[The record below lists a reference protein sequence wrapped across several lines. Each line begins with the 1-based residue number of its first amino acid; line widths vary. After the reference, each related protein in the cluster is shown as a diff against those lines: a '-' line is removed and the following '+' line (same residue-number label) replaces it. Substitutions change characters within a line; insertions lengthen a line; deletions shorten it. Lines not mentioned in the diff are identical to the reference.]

1 MTTVLLLLLSILS
14 AGACVAGTSFIL
26 AKRGV
31 GVDKNATILERE
43 RDTRTKLLEDIK
55 AAYEKLVPV
64 VAIRTALREL
74 ATQQEN
80 LRAEKGRITIT
91 QAELETVDTR
101 LRELEEVER
110 ELEASGLETKE
121 EINIL
126 KKKENELIAK
136 NKALKDQIDASI
148 QVMDTVMSEIEFSQ
162 EVQEKVTACKTEL
175 LQVEQ
180 NIATLILQ
188 IEQGNEQYFVLKRRY
203 DALDIEYA
211 QLFEKFSEAAALV
224 GDKGGDKEK

>member
-64 VAIRTALREL
+64 VAIRAALREL
-74 ATQQEN
+74 TTQQEN

-110 ELEASGLETKE
+110 ELQASGLETKE